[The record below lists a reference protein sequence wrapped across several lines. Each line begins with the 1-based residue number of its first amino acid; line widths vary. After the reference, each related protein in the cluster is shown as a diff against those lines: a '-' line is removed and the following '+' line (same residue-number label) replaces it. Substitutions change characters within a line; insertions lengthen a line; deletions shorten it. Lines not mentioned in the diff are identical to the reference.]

1 METLS
6 PWRPSFESS
15 VQVARLLGRGS
26 FGEVLLAKVAGES
39 ALSSQLVA
47 LKRAPLVGQL
57 SEVASDKAQEE
68 AELLMTLSQE
78 CPQILR
84 CFDFRWLPGTW
95 PVLELMLE
103 FAPLGDLSRRIR
115 QQKAWCQ
122 ENLVEVVGM
131 PETELVSYGSD
142 IAAGLSYLHSLRPKI
157 LHRDVK
163 PANIL
168 LFASQEA
175 LFPRAKL
182 ADFGI
187 AKILELETSLAGAAT
202 VIGTPHYFA
211 PELCRGE
218 QYDERADS
226 WALGCILYEMMCLHR
241 PFHEAEGNLAVLAVR
256 ISEGKYDRAALEKQA
271 EHYNGVLVLA
281 LAGLLCAIQEQR
293 TRACDVLE
301 SLKRVKARFDV
312 GSVPASTTWWQSQQE
327 EATLGRSQ
335 EMESSEVEGLP
346 ASSASDSWKGA
357 TLAQLEGL
365 LSQVSGRWM
374 QPEEAVTLGATQLGQ
389 APTPGASPSGSPA
402 SDATAAHAANTSPGA
417 SRPEASRT
425 AFVSPEAKPRVWGS
439 EPGTEYLGEG
449 ESLRRSQHT
458 TPSSV
463 WSPCRTA
470 WGEAPTFGSPT
481 VELQPE
487 TPEGARPGS
496 SLRRT
501 GTRIFCRPVR
511 SEVRV
516 DETRRGR
523 GRTWHCSEIS
533 EDEVIFCFAPTEASE
548 AHGLG
553 TTCPPPSPRAD
564 VSGWQEVEVPD
575 APRCTE
581 EEAAWQLGIFALT
594 SLT

>member
-1 METLS
+1 M
-6 PWRPSFESS
+6 
-15 VQVARLLGRGS
+15 LGT
-26 FGEVLLAKVAGES
+26 K
-39 ALSSQLVA
+39 
-47 LKRAPLVGQL
+47 KP
-57 SEVASDKAQEE
+57 
-68 AELLMTLSQE
+68 
-78 CPQILR
+78 
-84 CFDFRWLPGTW
+84 
-95 PVLELMLE
+95 
-103 FAPLGDLSRRIR
+103 RIR
-115 QQKAWCQ
+115 
-122 ENLVEVVGM
+122 
-131 PETELVSYGSD
+131 SD
-142 IAAGLSYLHSLRPKI
+142 
-157 LHRDVK
+157 
-163 PANIL
+163 
-168 LFASQEA
+168 
-175 LFPRAKL
+175 
-182 ADFGI
+182 AD
-187 AKILELETSLAGAAT
+187 
-202 VIGTPHYFA
+202 
-211 PELCRGE
+211 
-218 QYDERADS
+218 
-226 WALGCILYEMMCLHR
+226 
-241 PFHEAEGNLAVLAVR
+241 AEGNLAVLAVR

-548 AHGLG
+548 DGPLASWSRCHGRFGFSICLHRRFFDSKHV
-553 TTCPPPSPRAD
+553 TTVFLHMQMFFHEGLIKTYQKTPSWCLRVLYFASYVRGSSGD
-564 VSGWQEVEVPD
+564 SVSAYG
-575 APRCTE
+575 C
-581 EEAAWQLGIFALT
+581 L
-594 SLT
+594 